1 MEETW
6 EGEVVD
12 IWVEVVVL
20 LELEGVIV
28 GERDQE
34 TGEEEVLVDM
44 VVEQKEKEGVEVE
57 EMMVEID
64 AEEEEGV
71 EDIEEKKEPHVL
83 LELVKEKCSDLLPQE
98 LLMWLLADRGFKA
111 LLEQPRIDN
120 PGTLLEVLKAINKA
134 METGRSENGS
144 VLLINFRDSSYFQF
158 ISQHINAA
166 DPSSSYLTF
175 KDCGTA
181 SSAAGHL
188 HGLSSL

>member
-12 IWVEVVVL
+12 IGVEVVVL

-71 EDIEEKKEPHVL
+71 EDIEEKKEPHAL
-83 LELVKEKCSDLLPQE
+83 LELVL
-98 LLMWLLADRGFKA
+98 
-111 LLEQPRIDN
+111 
-120 PGTLLEVLKAINKA
+120 
-134 METGRSENGS
+134 
-144 VLLINFRDSSYFQF
+144 
-158 ISQHINAA
+158 
-166 DPSSSYLTF
+166 
-175 KDCGTA
+175 
-181 SSAAGHL
+181 
-188 HGLSSL
+188 

>member
-12 IWVEVVVL
+12 IGVEVVVL

-64 AEEEEGV
+64 AEEEDGV

-83 LELVKEKCSDLLPQE
+83 LELVL
-98 LLMWLLADRGFKA
+98 
-111 LLEQPRIDN
+111 
-120 PGTLLEVLKAINKA
+120 
-134 METGRSENGS
+134 
-144 VLLINFRDSSYFQF
+144 
-158 ISQHINAA
+158 
-166 DPSSSYLTF
+166 
-175 KDCGTA
+175 
-181 SSAAGHL
+181 
-188 HGLSSL
+188 

>member
-12 IWVEVVVL
+12 IGVEVVVL

-64 AEEEEGV
+64 AEEEDGV
-71 EDIEEKKEPHVL
+71 EDTEEKKEPHVL
-83 LELVKEKCSDLLPQE
+83 LELVL
-98 LLMWLLADRGFKA
+98 
-111 LLEQPRIDN
+111 
-120 PGTLLEVLKAINKA
+120 
-134 METGRSENGS
+134 
-144 VLLINFRDSSYFQF
+144 
-158 ISQHINAA
+158 
-166 DPSSSYLTF
+166 
-175 KDCGTA
+175 
-181 SSAAGHL
+181 
-188 HGLSSL
+188 

>member
-6 EGEVVD
+6 EGKVVD
-12 IWVEVVVL
+12 IGVEVVVL

-64 AEEEEGV
+64 AEEEDGV

-83 LELVKEKCSDLLPQE
+83 LELVL
-98 LLMWLLADRGFKA
+98 
-111 LLEQPRIDN
+111 
-120 PGTLLEVLKAINKA
+120 
-134 METGRSENGS
+134 
-144 VLLINFRDSSYFQF
+144 
-158 ISQHINAA
+158 
-166 DPSSSYLTF
+166 
-175 KDCGTA
+175 
-181 SSAAGHL
+181 
-188 HGLSSL
+188 

>member
-12 IWVEVVVL
+12 IGVEVVVL
-20 LELEGVIV
+20 PELEGVIV

-71 EDIEEKKEPHVL
+71 EDTEEKKEPHVL
-83 LELVKEKCSDLLPQE
+83 LELVL
-98 LLMWLLADRGFKA
+98 
-111 LLEQPRIDN
+111 
-120 PGTLLEVLKAINKA
+120 
-134 METGRSENGS
+134 
-144 VLLINFRDSSYFQF
+144 
-158 ISQHINAA
+158 
-166 DPSSSYLTF
+166 
-175 KDCGTA
+175 
-181 SSAAGHL
+181 
-188 HGLSSL
+188 

>member
-12 IWVEVVVL
+12 IGVEVVVL

-34 TGEEEVLVDM
+34 TEEEEVLVETEEEEVLVDI
-44 VVEQKEKEGVEVE
+44 VVEQKEEEGVE

-83 LELVKEKCSDLLPQE
+83 LELVL
-98 LLMWLLADRGFKA
+98 
-111 LLEQPRIDN
+111 
-120 PGTLLEVLKAINKA
+120 
-134 METGRSENGS
+134 
-144 VLLINFRDSSYFQF
+144 
-158 ISQHINAA
+158 
-166 DPSSSYLTF
+166 
-175 KDCGTA
+175 
-181 SSAAGHL
+181 
-188 HGLSSL
+188 